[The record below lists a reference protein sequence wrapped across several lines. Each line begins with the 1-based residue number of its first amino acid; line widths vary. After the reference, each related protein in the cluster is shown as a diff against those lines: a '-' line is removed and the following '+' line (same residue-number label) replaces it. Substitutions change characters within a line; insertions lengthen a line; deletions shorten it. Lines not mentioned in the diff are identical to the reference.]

1 VSTSRIIVTSS
12 EDVCKPRGWFAQK
25 KKGWWIR
32 LNKQTWVIIAV
43 VAVLAIVLGI
53 ALSNRGGK
61 DEILIGVNMEL
72 TGDLASFGQSTF
84 NGLSLYIEQAN
95 EQGLLDK
102 EIKLIKL
109 DNKSQDAEAAAIATR
124 LISQKVIAMVGPV
137 TSGKTIAA
145 GNVAQEK
152 KVPLLSPTATAES
165 VTQIGEYIFRSCF
178 LDDFQ
183 AKAMAEFAY
192 VTLNVRRAAIL
203 MNSGDDYSTGLAA
216 SFKKYFTALG
226 GQVVLEETFLSSDNE
241 FRTQLTKIKN
251 SSADSIYVPAYYN
264 EDGLIARQAREMG
277 ITLPILGV
285 DGWDS
290 EKLIEIAGASALN
303 NIYFTNH
310 YTPADEDPQVQAFV
324 KAYEEKYGTT
334 PDALAA
340 LGFEGG
346 AMLVDAL
353 KRAESYTPEAVR
365 DALAS
370 IKDLKALRARITVGS
385 DRNLLKDAVIVE
397 LKDGVQHLRGT
408 VSP

>member
-1 VSTSRIIVTSS
+1 MRL
-12 EDVCKPRGWFAQK
+12 K
-25 KKGWWIR
+25 KQW
-32 LNKQTWVIIAV
+32 LIIAI
-43 VAVLAIVLGI
+43 VAVLAIVVGI
-53 ALSNRGGK
+53 VLSNRGGS

-72 TGDLASFGQSTF
+72 TGALASFGQSTF
-84 NGLSLYIEQAN
+84 NGFSLYIDQAN
-95 EQGLLDK
+95 EQDMLNGRK
-102 EIKLIKL
+102 IKLVKL
-109 DNKSQDAEAAAIATR
+109 DNKSQDAEAASIATR
-124 LISQKVIAMVGPV
+124 LISQKVVAMVGPV

-152 KVPLLSPTATAES
+152 KIPLLSPTATAES
-165 VTQIGEYIFRSCF
+165 VTQIGDYIFRACF

-192 VTLNVRRAAIL
+192 VTLNVRKAAIL

-226 GQVVLEETFLSSDNE
+226 GQVVLEETFLSDDVE

-251 SSADSIYVPAYYN
+251 SSADVIYVPAYYN

-277 ITLPILGV
+277 INLPITGV

-290 EKLIEIAGASALN
+290 DSLISIAGASALN

-310 YTPADEDPQVQAFV
+310 YTPADDDPQVQAFV
-324 KAYEEKYGTT
+324 TAYQEKYGST

-353 KRAESYTPEAVR
+353 KRAQSITPAAIR

-370 IKDLKALRARITVGS
+370 ITNLKALRANITVGP

-397 LKDGVQHLRGT
+397 LKDGVQHLRGS
-408 VSP
+408 VRP